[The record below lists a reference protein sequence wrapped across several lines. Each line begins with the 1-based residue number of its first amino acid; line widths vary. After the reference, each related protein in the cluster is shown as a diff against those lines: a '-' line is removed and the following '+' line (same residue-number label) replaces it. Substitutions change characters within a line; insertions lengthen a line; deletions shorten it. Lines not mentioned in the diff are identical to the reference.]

1 MTDIQTSTQTD
12 PSVLHLQLS
21 LRLADFTL
29 SIDQHLPAQGI
40 TVLFGPSGSGKT
52 TVLRCLAGLEQ
63 ATGVISFKEE
73 TWQDSTRNIFRP
85 TWQREIGYVFQEAS
99 LFEHMDV
106 RANLHFGLRRVKG
119 IDRAEQT
126 QDLDTAVALLGIGHL
141 LDRSVTILSGGER
154 QRVAIARALATRPKL
169 LLLDEPLASLDVAR
183 RKEVLPW
190 LERLHQELRIPILY
204 VTHSIDELVRLADH
218 VVLLDKGSVQGSG
231 SISQVLGSH
240 DVARLLGDE
249 ASVIAMG
256 EVTEQEI
263 QDQTVRVRF
272 GGGHVWVSDHV
283 LPVGQP
289 VRLRILARDV
299 SLSLTRH
306 EDTTIQNCLQGVIE
320 AIEPDASAPQAFV
333 RVRCGQEMILSRVP
347 QQALSRLGLIVG
359 SSVWCQIKSILLLD
373 KKEPAEAGS

>member
-1 MTDIQTSTQTD
+1 MKDIVTSDQTE
-12 PSVLHLQLS
+12 PSVFHLQLS
-21 LRLADFTL
+21 LSLTDFTL
-29 SIDQHLPAQGI
+29 NIDQHLPAQGI

-52 TVLRCLAGLEQ
+52 TVLRCLAGLER
-63 ATGVISFKEE
+63 ATGVISFKDEI
-73 TWQDSTRNIFRP
+73 WQNSASKIFRP

-106 RANLHFGLRRVKG
+106 RANLHFGLRRIKHL
-119 IDRAEQT
+119 DRTGQA
-126 QDLDTAVALLGIGHL
+126 QDLEAAVALLGIDHL
-141 LDRSVTILSGGER
+141 LDRSVTSLSGGER

-169 LLLDEPLASLDVAR
+169 LLLDEPLASLDISR

-218 VVLLDKGSVQGSG
+218 VVLLDKGAVQGSG

-249 ASVIAMG
+249 AGVVTAG
-256 EVTEQEI
+256 EITEQDI
-263 QDQTVRVRF
+263 KDKTVQVRF
-272 GGGHVWVSDHV
+272 GGAHVWVSDRA
-283 LPVGQP
+283 LPVGQT

-306 EDTTIQNCLQGVIE
+306 EDSTIQNCLQGVIE
-320 AIEPDASAPQAFV
+320 AVETDVHPSQALL
-333 RVRCGQEMILSRVP
+333 RVRCGQEVILSHVP
-347 QQALSRLGLIVG
+347 QQSLTRLGLTVG
-359 SSVWCQIKSILLLD
+359 LSVWCQIKSILLLD
-373 KKEPAEAGS
+373 

>member
-1 MTDIQTSTQTD
+1 MKDIQTSAQAD
-12 PSVLHLQLS
+12 PSVFHLQLS
-21 LRLADFTL
+21 LSLEDFTL
-29 SIDQHLPAQGI
+29 NIDQHLPAQGI

-63 ATGVISFKEE
+63 ATGVISFKDE
-73 TWQDSTRNIFRP
+73 TWQDSASNIFRP

-106 RANLHFGLRRVKG
+106 RANLHFGLRRIKG

-126 QDLDTAVALLGIGHL
+126 QDLNAAVALLGIGHL
-141 LDRSVTILSGGER
+141 LDRSVTSLSGGER

-218 VVLLDKGSVQGSG
+218 IVLLDRGGVQGSG
-231 SISQVLGSH
+231 SISQVLGSP

-249 ASVIAMG
+249 ASVIALG
-256 EVTEQEI
+256 EITEQEV
-263 QDQTVRVRF
+263 QDQTVKVYF
-272 GGGHVWVSDHV
+272 GGGHVWVPGQT
-283 LPVGQP
+283 LPVGKK
-289 VRLRILARDV
+289 VHIRILARDV
-299 SLSLTRH
+299 SLSLTKH
-306 EDTTIQNCLQGVIE
+306 EDTTIQNYLQGVIE
-320 AIEPDASAPQAFV
+320 AIEPDVQPSQAML

-347 QQALSRLGLIVG
+347 QQALSRLGLTVG
-359 SSVWCQIKSILLLD
+359 SSVWCQIKSMLLWV
-373 KKEPAEAGS
+373 

>member
-1 MTDIQTSTQTD
+1 MTDIQTSTQAD
-12 PSVLHLQLS
+12 SSVLHLQLS
-21 LRLADFTL
+21 LSLADFTL
-29 SIDQHLPAQGI
+29 RIDQRLPAQGI

-63 ATGVISFKEE
+63 ATGVISLEDD
-73 TWQDSTRNIFRP
+73 TWQNSASNVFRP

-119 IDRAEQT
+119 IDRAEQM
-126 QDLDTAVALLGIGHL
+126 QDLDAAVALLGIDHL
-141 LDRSVTILSGGER
+141 LDRSVISLSGGER
-154 QRVAIARALATRPKL
+154 QRVSIARALATRPKL

-183 RKEVLPW
+183 RMEVLPW
-190 LERLHQELRIPILY
+190 LERLHQALRIPIIY
-204 VTHSIDELVRLADH
+204 VTHSMDELVRLADH
-218 VVLLDKGSVQGSG
+218 VVLLDKGAVQGSG
-231 SISQVLGSH
+231 SIAQVLGSH

-256 EVTEQEI
+256 EVTEQDVHH
-263 QDQTVRVRF
+263 QAVQVRF
-272 GGGHVWVSDHV
+272 GGDHVWLSDHV
-283 LPVGQP
+283 LSVGQT

-299 SLSLTRH
+299 SLSLTKH

-320 AIEPDASAPQAFV
+320 AIEPDVSASQALV

-347 QQALSRLGLIVG
+347 QQSLSRLGLTVG
-359 SSVWCQIKSILLLD
+359 SSVWCQIKSIVLLE

>member
-1 MTDIQTSTQTD
+1 MKDIQTSAQAD
-12 PSVLHLQLS
+12 PSVFHLQLS
-21 LRLADFTL
+21 LSLADFTL
-29 SIDQHLPAQGI
+29 NIDQHLPAHGI

-63 ATGVISFKEE
+63 ATGVISFKDEI
-73 TWQDSTRNIFRP
+73 WQDSASNIFRP

-119 IDRAEQT
+119 IDQTEQT
-126 QDLDTAVALLGIGHL
+126 QDLDAAVTLLGIAHL
-141 LDRSVTILSGGER
+141 LDRAVTSLSGGER

-169 LLLDEPLASLDVAR
+169 LLLDEPLASLDISR

-218 VVLLDKGSVQGSG
+218 VVLLDKGAVQGSG

-249 ASVIAMG
+249 AGVVTVG
-256 EVTEQEI
+256 EITEQDA
-263 QDQTVRVRF
+263 QGQTVRVCF
-272 GGGHVWVSDHV
+272 GGGHVWVPDYA
-283 LPVGQP
+283 LPVGQK

-306 EDTTIQNCLQGVIE
+306 EDTTLQNCLQGVIE
-320 AIEPDASAPQAFV
+320 AIEPDSHPSQVFLL
-333 RVRCGQEMILSRVP
+333 VRCGQEVILSRVS
-347 QQALSRLGLIVG
+347 QQSLSRLGLTVG
-359 SSVWCQIKSILLLD
+359 SNVWCQIKSILLWF
-373 KKEPAEAGS
+373 

>member
-1 MTDIQTSTQTD
+1 MTDMQTSTQTD

-21 LRLADFTL
+21 LSLADFTL
-29 SIDQHLPAQGI
+29 NIDQNLPAQGI

-63 ATGVISFKEE
+63 AKGVISFKDEI
-73 TWQDSTRNIFRP
+73 WQNSASNVFRP

-126 QDLDTAVALLGIGHL
+126 QDLDAAVALLGIDHL
-141 LDRSVTILSGGER
+141 LDRSVTSLSGGER

-183 RKEVLPW
+183 RQEVLPW

-204 VTHSIDELVRLADH
+204 VTHSMDELVRLADH
-218 VVLLDKGSVQGSG
+218 VVLLGKGAVQGSG

-240 DVARLLGDE
+240 YVARLLGDDS
-249 ASVIAMG
+249 SVIAMG
-256 EVTEQEI
+256 EVTEQGV
-263 QDQTVRVRF
+263 QDQAVRVSF
-272 GGGHVWVSDHV
+272 GGGHVWIPDQV
-283 LPVGQP
+283 LPVGQK
-289 VRLRILARDV
+289 VRLRILAREV
-299 SLSLTRH
+299 SLSLTKH
-306 EDTTIQNCLQGVIE
+306 EDTTIQNYLQGVIE
-320 AIEPDASAPQAFV
+320 AIETDVHPSQALL
-333 RVRCGQEMILSRVP
+333 RVRCGQEVILSQVP
-347 QQALSRLGLIVG
+347 QQSLSRLGLTVG
-359 SSVWCQIKSILLLD
+359 SSVWCQIKSILL
-373 KKEPAEAGS
+373 

>member
-1 MTDIQTSTQTD
+1 MTDMQTSVQTD

-21 LRLADFTL
+21 LSLADFTL
-29 SIDQHLPAQGI
+29 NINQNLPAQGI

-63 ATGVISFKEE
+63 ATGVISFKDEI
-73 TWQDSTRNIFRP
+73 WQNSASNVFRP

-99 LFEHMDV
+99 LFEHLDV

-119 IDRAEQT
+119 IERAEQT
-126 QDLDTAVALLGIGHL
+126 QDLDAAVALLGIDHL
-141 LDRSVTILSGGER
+141 LDRSVTSLSGGER

-204 VTHSIDELVRLADH
+204 VTHSMDELVRLADH
-218 VVLLDKGSVQGSG
+218 VVLLDKGAVQGSG

-249 ASVIAMG
+249 AGVVIEG
-256 EVTEQEI
+256 EITEQDV
-263 QDQTVRVRF
+263 QDQTVRVGF
-272 GGGHVWVSDHV
+272 SGGNVWVPDHTFS
-283 LPVGQP
+283 VGQT

-299 SLSLTRH
+299 SLSLTKH
-306 EDTTIQNCLQGVIE
+306 EDSTIQNCLQGVIE
-320 AIEPDASAPQAFV
+320 AIEPDVSASQALL
-333 RVRCGQEMILSRVP
+333 RVRCGHEMILSRVP
-347 QQALSRLGLIVG
+347 QQSLFRLGLTVG
-359 SSVWCQIKSILLLD
+359 SSVWCQIKSILLLV
-373 KKEPAEAGS
+373 

>member
-1 MTDIQTSTQTD
+1 MTDTQTSAQTD

-21 LRLADFTL
+21 LSLADFTL
-29 SIDQHLPAQGI
+29 NIDQNLPAQGI
-40 TVLFGPSGSGKT
+40 TVLFGSSGSGKT

-63 ATGVISFKEE
+63 AKGVISFKDEI
-73 TWQDSTRNIFRP
+73 WQNSASNVFRP

-119 IDRAEQT
+119 IERTEQT
-126 QDLDTAVALLGIGHL
+126 QDLDAAVALLGIDHL
-141 LDRSVTILSGGER
+141 LDRSVTSLSGGER

-183 RKEVLPW
+183 RQEVLPW

-204 VTHSIDELVRLADH
+204 VTHSMDELVRLADH
-218 VVLLDKGSVQGSG
+218 VVLLDKGAVQGCG

-249 ASVIAMG
+249 AGVVTVG
-256 EVTEQEI
+256 EIDEQDV
-263 QDQTVRVRF
+263 QDLTVRVRL
-272 GGGHVWVSDHV
+272 GDGIVWVPGHAS
-283 LPVGQP
+283 PAGQT

-299 SLSLTRH
+299 SLSLTKH
-306 EDTTIQNCLQGVIE
+306 EDSTIQNCLQGVIE
-320 AIEPDASAPQAFV
+320 AIETDVHPSQTLL
-333 RVRCGQEMILSRVP
+333 RVRCGQEVILSHVP
-347 QQALSRLGLIVG
+347 QQSLSRLGLTVG
-359 SSVWCQIKSILLLD
+359 LIVWCQIKSIALIV
-373 KKEPAEAGS
+373 